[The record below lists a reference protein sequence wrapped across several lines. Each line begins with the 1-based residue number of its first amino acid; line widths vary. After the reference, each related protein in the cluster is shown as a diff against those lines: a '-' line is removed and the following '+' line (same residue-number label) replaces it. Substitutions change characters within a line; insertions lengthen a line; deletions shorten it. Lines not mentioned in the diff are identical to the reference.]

1 MTNFELLESAGF
13 KKFQSS
19 EVPFP
24 WWINVGSNMAFN
36 FEAGE
41 DADFHWL
48 ADCIRGHAE
57 SGDFLFYFAHGT
69 TMDAGLC
76 GQILARL
83 RKADL
88 TPVPQQILPAR

>member
-1 MTNFELLESAGF
+1 MNNFELLESAGF

-24 WWINVGSNMAFN
+24 WWINVASNMAFK
-36 FEAGE
+36 FEAVE

-48 ADCIRGHAE
+48 ADRIRGQAE
-57 SGDFLFYFAHGT
+57 SGDFLFYFAYGT

-76 GQILARL
+76 DQILVRL
-83 RKADL
+83 GKDDL
-88 TPVPQQILPAR
+88 TPVVQRIFPAQ